1 MANIQEIR
9 VAMSGLD
16 GGPGVAVF
24 YAPDLDSTAVAA
36 LVTFFNAIKNLLP
49 NGTSWQV
56 PGSGDLID
64 ETNGELKGTWTQSGA
79 STLSSTATVAAYA
92 SGVGACIQWQTA
104 GIVHKRRVKGK
115 TFIVPL
121 LAAGYD
127 NNGTILGTTVTT
139 LQNAANTLVSTSNLQ
154 IWSRPFKGTPTN
166 PQRSGAAYEVTA
178 GLVLDRVARLRSRQ
192 Y

>member
-1 MANIQEIR
+1 
-9 VAMSGLD
+9 
-16 GGPGVAVF
+16 VF

-36 LVTFFNAIKNLLP
+36 LSTFFGAIKNLLP

-79 STLSSTATVAAYA
+79 ATQASTATVAAYA
-92 SGVGACIQWQTA
+92 SGVGACIQWQTS

-127 NNGTILGTTVTT
+127 NNGTILGTTVTA

-166 PQRSGAAYEVTA
+166 PQRNGAGYEVTA